1 MKMNVQD
8 STIPVES
15 EGSAKQNPALTITR
29 GRRLRSSLFQS
40 LRISVAVTL
49 LLLAGP
55 ASAKDLLDW
64 VIEAV
69 DPTLLPARPLIE
81 FLAGGGSAAACAIE
95 AAESQVPGVIPI
107 GPEDDRIKK
116 TVAVFDAARKERW
129 LDVVTIGGEVV
140 AKTVSCAV
148 LPVQGPAKQPACNII
163 GWVIANNIGVIDKAY
178 GVLKGPDWWGVVEL
192 LGPGVCTFIPGD
204 GVAGAAKDIVC
215 GTFGQVLRGAKEMAD
230 MVAQGVVAGVDALEN
245 LIFGDDSHMPYDTYY
260 ALYWQPWYHYATA
273 LALDG
278 QSLGPLSSKIWHP
291 CVDYFDS
298 HNQYRSTARKT
309 CDDMRDKRFNPEVHA
324 FARALP
330 VAVDGYFDTVARPAI
345 RAAVLASFGKPSAQ
359 DLPGQKFFVQNCA
372 FQIRKRF
379 PFPEPN
385 DARCRLLRDKGNQLP
400 QFKSLFDQL
409 ADACFADINTQDVQP
424 TVWTRACE
432 GMEPRYAQ
440 EFASESLRLIFQLG
454 DLKNRGCVAPGKEE
468 AAKSGLVVTCD
479 NFPGH
484 AHCLSIFR
492 NDGKKYCRADVPP
505 IIIPSL
511 PKAPPQTIPMPG
523 NKTPITI
530 PKPGK
535 EPGGIVAPGG
545 KKQKEPQQTIPLPA
559 KPPAGIVPAPAA
571 KPAVINPPKIV
582 KPAFTGKLNPKR
594 ATAVT
599 IEAETLTLRGKSSVR
614 GGKVVAQTMRA
625 FGNNW
630 SGGKQLFWSGG
641 NRKSTLDLNV
651 DVPQAGKWAVDIYLT
666 KAPDYG
672 KLKFDVNG
680 KSAGMSFDGY
690 ARQVS
695 GPVKL
700 SLGSFKLKEGNNQLR
715 LTISGKSKASTGYL
729 AGIDR
734 IRLVPE

>member
-1 MKMNVQD
+1 MNVQD
-8 STIPVES
+8 SIITI
-15 EGSAKQNPALTITR
+15 GSCCSPKQDPGLTKSRRRKLKNSISQFLRITIT
-29 GRRLRSSLFQS
+29 
-40 LRISVAVTL
+40 ATL
-49 LLLAGP
+49 LLFAGP

-81 FLAGGGSAAACAIE
+81 CLAGGGSAAACATE
-95 AAESQVPGVIPI
+95 AAEKQVPGVIPI

-116 TVAVFDAARKERW
+116 AVAVFDAARKEHW
-129 LDVVTIGGEVV
+129 MDVVTIGGEVV

-163 GWVIANNIGVIDKAY
+163 GWVIANNVSVIDKAY

-204 GVAGAAKDIVC
+204 GVAGTAKDLVC
-215 GTFGQVLRGAKEMAD
+215 GTFGQILRGAKEMAD
-230 MVAQGVVAGVDALEN
+230 KVAQGVVAGVDALEN

-273 LALDG
+273 LVLVLNG
-278 QSLGPLSSKIWHP
+278 QSLGPISSKIWHP

-330 VAVDGYFDTVARPAI
+330 IAVDGYFDTVARPAI

-372 FQIRKRF
+372 FQVRKRF
-379 PFPEPN
+379 PFPEPT
-385 DARCRLLRDKGNQLP
+385 DARCRLLRDKGKQIP
-400 QFKSLFDQL
+400 HFKALFDQL
-409 ADACFADINTQDVQP
+409 ADECYADIKTQDVQP

-440 EFASESLRLIFQLG
+440 EFASESLRLIIQLG
-454 DLKNRGCVAPGKEE
+454 DLKNRGCVSPGKEE
-468 AAKSGLVVTCD
+468 AAKSGLAVTCD

-484 AHCLSIFR
+484 THCLSIFR
-492 NDGKKYCRADVPP
+492 RDGRKYCRVDVPP
-505 IIIPSL
+505 ITVPSF
-511 PKAPPQTIPMPG
+511 PKGPSQTIPMPG

-535 EPGGIVAPGG
+535 EFGGSIIPGG
-545 KKQKEPQQTIPLPA
+545 KKQQQPQQTIPLPA
-559 KPPAGIVPAPAA
+559 KPPASIIPVPAA
-571 KPAVINPPKIV
+571 KPEAIKAPKII
-582 KPAFTGKLNPKR
+582 KPVFTGKQIPKR

-599 IEAETLTLRGKSSVR
+599 IEAETLTMLNKSFLR
-614 GGKVVAQTMRA
+614 GGKVVVQYMKR
-625 FGNNW
+625 FGNSW

-641 NRKSTLDLNV
+641 KKKSTLDLNV
-651 DVPQAGKWAVDIYLT
+651 TVPQAGKWKVEIYLT

-672 KLKFDVNG
+672 KLKFNVNG
-680 KSAGMSFDGY
+680 KSAKVKFDGY
-690 ARQVS
+690 ARRVS

-700 SLGSFKLKEGNNQLR
+700 DLGAFTLKAGSNQIR
-715 LTISGKSKASTGYL
+715 LTISGKNKASTGYL
-729 AGIDR
+729 AGIDW
-734 IRLVPE
+734 IRLVQK